1 MNADKQTIESIR
13 GAAAALDD
21 RSVDAIDFD
30 RLREMLTEYADLLES
45 HAGTLAGFELLRRD
59 YIDRIAVMARAVAA
73 VSRRQD
79 NAAAAGDYIDRLAD
93 LDASRLVEQYRL
105 VSARFRDA
113 FPTSFGGL
121 GAPRTV
127 RRGDPTEHQ

>member
-1 MNADKQTIESIR
+1 MNADKQTIESIQS
-13 GAAAALDD
+13 AVTALDD
-21 RSVDAIDFD
+21 RSVDTIDFD
-30 RLREMLTEYADLLES
+30 RLRTMLTEYADLLES
-45 HAGTLAGFELLRRD
+45 HARTLAEVELLRRD

-73 VSRRQD
+73 VRRRQD
-79 NAAAAGDYIDRLAD
+79 NAPVGDYIDRLAE
-93 LDASRLVEQYRL
+93 LDAARLVEQYRL

>member
-21 RSVDAIDFD
+21 GGIDAIDFD
-30 RLREMLTEYADLLES
+30 RLREMLGEYADLLES
-45 HAGTLAGFELLRRD
+45 HAGTFAEFELLRRD

-79 NAAAAGDYIDRLAD
+79 DAAAAADYIDGLTK
-93 LDASRLVEQYRL
+93 LDAAVLVEQYRL

-121 GAPRTV
+121 GATRTV